1 MFNVQGKKQTCF
13 KEPGDIDIKKLV
25 ANALLES
32 TNKSKNMNEQV
43 HNLYKLQST
52 EFLGFDLR
60 GIAKVYSH
68 YGLSRFWS
76 YHSGNKVN
84 KTN

>member
-1 MFNVQGKKQTCF
+1 MISKTRKKSFYFSSLLFNVQGKKQTCF

-43 HNLYKLQST
+43 H
-52 EFLGFDLR
+52 
-60 GIAKVYSH
+60 I
-68 YGLSRFWS
+68 
-76 YHSGNKVN
+76 
-84 KTN
+84 